1 LEISYLPDKV
11 NLPKLLLRR
20 DTMTSNSQAI
30 IQDIRQEFEM
40 LIEFV
45 IGEQAQKATA
55 DQMERSLFSLLLALG
70 AKLLQLFFVVRSE
83 GCCRETIETA
93 QGQKLPYDR
102 DRKRDYFSIFG
113 KIPLWRPYFY
123 QKEGGG
129 QSPLDIELGL
139 GDDCYSDLVREIS
152 DYLGVYNVYHK
163 SGDMLSR
170 LLGLNL
176 STRVIEENIT
186 EDALEV
192 EEYYAQKATPEPQT
206 EAEILVVQAD
216 GKGVP
221 IIYDQPSQA
230 NPVRL
235 GKGQKRG
242 RKKEAVVT
250 TVYTIA
256 PQPRTPQAVVD
267 SFFDQKESHPKV
279 SRPKPQNKHVWATL
293 DGKEA
298 ALDRLLKQIASREGA
313 HIQHRV
319 ALCDGCEAL
328 QTRIEDRFDAFTLVL
343 DFIHA
348 DEYLW
353 DVANSLL
360 GENHPQRLEW
370 MKEHTL
376 QILSGQ
382 TEQLIAQFRQ
392 MAQDSQYSASQQAQL
407 TKTANY
413 FERNLPYMDY
423 PTYLERGWPIA
434 SGVIEGA
441 CRHFVKD
448 RCELSGMRWEQTGVE
463 ALLRLRAVAENGD
476 WDDYHHFRKR
486 QRHGRLYNSPYPEQ
500 PLLELQAIESN
511 TSISTAQVEPVLS
524 SNNSKRYH
532 QLPLAA

>member
-1 LEISYLPDKV
+1 
-11 NLPKLLLRR
+11 
-20 DTMTSNSQAI
+20 MTSNSQTI
-30 IQDIRQEFEM
+30 IQDIRQEFQM

-45 IGEQAQKATA
+45 TGEQAQKVTA

-70 AKLLQLFFVVRSE
+70 AKLLQLFLVVRAE
-83 GCCRETIETA
+83 GCCRETIETLK
-93 QGQKLPYDR
+93 GQKMPYDR

-123 QKEGGG
+123 KKEVGG
-129 QSPLDIELGL
+129 QNPLDVELGL
-139 GDDCYSDLVREIS
+139 GDDCYSDLVRENS

-163 SGDMLSR
+163 SGDILSR

-176 STRVIEENIT
+176 STRVIEENIA
-186 EDALEV
+186 EDAVDV
-192 EEYYAQKATPEPQT
+192 EPYYAQKAAPEPQA

-221 IIYDQPSQA
+221 IIYDQPPPS

-242 RKKEAVVT
+242 RKKEAIVT

-256 PQPRTPQAVVD
+256 PHPRTPQAVVD
-267 SFFDQKESHPKV
+267 SFFDQKESKEKV

-293 DGKEA
+293 DGKDT
-298 ALDRLLKQIASREGA
+298 ALDRLLKQAANREGE

-328 QTRIEDRFDAFTLVL
+328 QTRLEDRFETFTLIL

-348 DEYLW
+348 NEYLW

-360 GENHPQRLEW
+360 GENHLQRLAW

-376 QILSGQ
+376 QILSSQ
-382 TEQLIAQFRQ
+382 TEQLIAEFRQ
-392 MAQDSQYSASQQAQL
+392 MAQDSQYSTTQQAQL

-423 PTYLERGWPIA
+423 STYLQLGWPIA

-448 RCELSGMRWEQTGVE
+448 RCELSGMRWERTGVE
-463 ALLRLRAVAENGD
+463 SLLRLRAVAENGD

-486 QRHGRLYNSPYPEQ
+486 QRHMRLYNSPYPEQ
-500 PLLELQAIESN
+500 PLLELQAIEGN
-511 TSISTAQVEPVLS
+511 TTTAQVEPVLAANS
-524 SNNSKRYH
+524 SKRYH
-532 QLPLAA
+532 QLSLAA

>member
-1 LEISYLPDKV
+1 
-11 NLPKLLLRR
+11 
-20 DTMTSNSQAI
+20 MTSNSPTI

-45 IGEQAQKATA
+45 TGEQAQKVTA
-55 DQMERSLFSLLLALG
+55 NQMERSLFSLLLALG
-70 AKLLQLFFVVRSE
+70 AKLLELFFVVRSE
-83 GCCRETIETA
+83 RCCRESLETA
-93 QGQKLPYDR
+93 KGQKLAYDR

-113 KIPLWRPYFY
+113 KIRLWRPYFY
-123 QKEGGG
+123 KKDVGG
-129 QSPLDIELGL
+129 QRPLDVELGL

-152 DYLGVYNVYHK
+152 DYLGVYNAYHK
-163 SGDMLSR
+163 SGDILSR

-176 STRVIEENIT
+176 STRVIEANIAQ
-186 EDALEV
+186 DAVDV
-192 EEYYAQKATPEPQT
+192 ETYYGRKAAPEPQA
-206 EAEILVVQAD
+206 EAEILVIQAD

-242 RKKEAVVT
+242 RKKEAIVT

-256 PQPRTPQAVVD
+256 PHPRTPQDVVD
-267 SFFDQKESHPKV
+267 SFFDQKGTKEKV

-293 DGKEA
+293 DGKDT
-298 ALDRLLKQIASREGA
+298 ALDRLLKQVANRQGA
-313 HIQHRV
+313 HIQHQV

-328 QTRIEDRFDAFTLVL
+328 QTRLEDRFDTFTLIL

-360 GENHPQRLEW
+360 GESHPQRLVW
-370 MKEHTL
+370 MQAHTL

-382 TEQLIAQFRQ
+382 TEQLIAKFRQ
-392 MAQDSQYSASQQAQL
+392 LAQDSQYSATQQAQL
-407 TKTANY
+407 SKTANY

-423 PTYLERGWPIA
+423 ATYLRRGWPIA

-448 RCELSGMRWEQTGVE
+448 RCELSGMRWGRTGVE
-463 ALLRLRAVAENGD
+463 SLLRLRAVAENGD
-476 WDDYHHFRKR
+476 WDDYHNFRKR
-486 QRHGRLYNSPYPEQ
+486 QRHTRLYNSPYPEQ
-500 PLLELQAIESN
+500 PLLELQAIQCP
-511 TSISTAQVEPVLS
+511 TSTTQVEPVLAA
-524 SNNSKRYH
+524 NNSKRYH
-532 QLPLAA
+532 QLPLVV

>member
-1 LEISYLPDKV
+1 
-11 NLPKLLLRR
+11 
-20 DTMTSNSQAI
+20 MTSNSQTI

-45 IGEQAQKATA
+45 TGEQAQKVTA

-83 GCCRETIETA
+83 GCCRETIATA
-93 QGQKLPYDR
+93 KGQKLPYDR

-113 KIPLWRPYFY
+113 KISLWRPYFY
-123 QKEGGG
+123 KKGVGG
-129 QSPLDIELGL
+129 QSPLDEELGL
-139 GDDCYSDLVREIS
+139 GDDCYSDLVREIA

-163 SGDMLSR
+163 SDDILSR

-176 STRVIEENIT
+176 STRVIEENIAQ
-186 EDALEV
+186 DAVDVEV
-192 EEYYAQKATPEPQT
+192 YYAQKAAPEPQA

-221 IIYDQPSQA
+221 IIYDQLTQSD
-230 NPVRL
+230 PVRL

-242 RKKEAVVT
+242 RKKEAIVT

-256 PQPRTPQAVVD
+256 PHPRTPQDVVD
-267 SFFDQKESHPKV
+267 SFFDRKETKEKV

-293 DGKEA
+293 DGKDT
-298 ALDRLLKQIASREGA
+298 ALDRLLKQVANRESA

-328 QTRIEDRFDAFTLVL
+328 QTRVEDRFDTFTLIL

-360 GENHPQRLEW
+360 GESHPQRLDW
-370 MKEHTL
+370 MKDHTL

-382 TEQLIAQFRQ
+382 TKQLIAQFRQ
-392 MAQDSQYSASQQAQL
+392 MAQDSQYSATQQAQL

-423 PTYLERGWPIA
+423 PTYLQLGWPIA

-448 RCELSGMRWEQTGVE
+448 RCELSGMRWERTGVE
-463 ALLRLRAVAENGD
+463 SLLRLRAVAENGD
-476 WDDYHHFRKR
+476 WDDYHVFRKR
-486 QRHGRLYNSPYPEQ
+486 QRHLRLYNSPCPEQ
-500 PLLELQAIESN
+500 SPLELQAIECN
-511 TSISTAQVEPVLS
+511 TTTAQVEPVLAANS
-524 SNNSKRYH
+524 SKRYH
-532 QLPLAA
+532 QLPLVA

>member
-1 LEISYLPDKV
+1 
-11 NLPKLLLRR
+11 
-20 DTMTSNSQAI
+20 MASNSQTI

-45 IGEQAQKATA
+45 TGEQAQRVTS

-70 AKLLQLFFVVRSE
+70 AKLLELFFVVRSE
-83 GCCRETIETA
+83 GCCRETVETA
-93 QGQKLPYDR
+93 KGQKVPYER

-113 KIPLWRPYFY
+113 KIPLWRPYIY
-123 QKEGGG
+123 KKAVGGE
-129 QSPLDIELGL
+129 SPLDEELGL

-163 SGDMLSR
+163 SGDILRR

-176 STRVIEENIT
+176 STRVIEENIA
-186 EDALEV
+186 EDAVDV
-192 EEYYAQKATPEPQT
+192 ETYYARKAAPEPQT
-206 EAEILVVQAD
+206 EAEILVIQAD

-221 IIYDQPSQA
+221 IIYDEPSPS
-230 NPVRL
+230 NSVRL

-242 RKKEAVVT
+242 RKKEAIVT

-256 PQPRTPQAVVD
+256 PHSRTPQDVVD
-267 SFFDQKESHPKV
+267 SFFDQKETKAKV
-279 SRPKPQNKHVWATL
+279 SRPKPQNKQVWATL
-293 DGKEA
+293 DGKDA
-298 ALDRLLKQIASREGA
+298 PLDRLLTQVTNREGK
-313 HIQHRV
+313 HIQHRA

-328 QTRIEDRFDAFTLVL
+328 QTRIEDRFDTFSLIL

-353 DVANSLL
+353 DVVNSLL
-360 GENHPQRLEW
+360 GESHPQRLEW
-370 MKEHTL
+370 MKEHTR

-382 TEQLIAQFRQ
+382 TEQLIAKFRQ

-413 FERNLPYMDY
+413 FERNLSYMDY
-423 PTYLERGWPIA
+423 PSYLQLGWPIA

-448 RCELSGMRWEQTGVE
+448 RCELSGMRWERTGVE
-463 ALLRLRAVAENGD
+463 SLLRLRAVAENGD

-486 QRHGRLYNSPYPEQ
+486 QRHMRLYNLPYPEQ
-500 PLLELQAIESN
+500 PLLELQAIEAK
-511 TSISTAQVEPVLS
+511 TTAAQVEPALTA
-524 SNNSKRYH
+524 NNSKRYH
-532 QLPLAA
+532 QLPLGA

>member
-1 LEISYLPDKV
+1 
-11 NLPKLLLRR
+11 
-20 DTMTSNSQAI
+20 M
-30 IQDIRQEFEM
+30 
-40 LIEFV
+40 
-45 IGEQAQKATA
+45 
-55 DQMERSLFSLLLALG
+55 
-70 AKLLQLFFVVRSE
+70 
-83 GCCRETIETA
+83 
-93 QGQKLPYDR
+93 
-102 DRKRDYFSIFG
+102 
-113 KIPLWRPYFY
+113 
-123 QKEGGG
+123 
-129 QSPLDIELGL
+129 

-163 SGDMLSR
+163 SGDILSR

-176 STRVIEENIT
+176 STRVIEENMA
-186 EDALEV
+186 EDAFEV
-192 EEYYAQKATPEPQT
+192 EGYYAQKAGPEPQT

-221 IIYDQPSQA
+221 IIYDPPSHPAQL
-230 NPVRL
+230 VRL

-242 RKKEAVVT
+242 HKQEAIVT

-256 PQPRTPQAVVD
+256 PQPRTPQEVVD
-267 SFFDQKESHPKV
+267 SFFDQKGTQAQV
-279 SRPKPQNKHVWATL
+279 SRAKPQNKHIWATL
-293 DGKEA
+293 DGKDT
-298 ALDRLLKQIASREGA
+298 ALDRLLNQVANREGA
-313 HIQHRV
+313 HIQQRV

-328 QTRIEDRFDAFTLVL
+328 QTRLEDRFDPFTLIL

-360 GENHPQRLEW
+360 SENHPQRLDW

-382 TEQLIAQFRQ
+382 TEPLIANFRRL
-392 MAQDSQYSASQQAQL
+392 AQDSHYSAAQQAQL

-423 PTYLERGWPIA
+423 PTYLQLGWPIA

-448 RCELSGMRWEQTGVE
+448 RCELSGMRWERAGVE

-476 WDDYHHFRKR
+476 WDDYHHFRKQQR
-486 QRHGRLYNSPYPEQ
+486 QLRLYHSPYPEQ
-500 PLLELQAIESN
+500 PLLELQAIEAK
-511 TSISTAQVEPVLS
+511 TTIAQVEPVLPA
-524 SNNSKRYH
+524 NNSKRYH
-532 QLPLAA
+532 RLPLAA

>member
-1 LEISYLPDKV
+1 
-11 NLPKLLLRR
+11 
-20 DTMTSNSQAI
+20 MTSNSQTI

-45 IGEQAQKATA
+45 TGEQVQKVTA
-55 DQMERSLFSLLLALG
+55 DQLERSLFSLLLALG
-70 AKLLQLFFVVRSE
+70 AKLLALFFVVRSE
-83 GCCRETIETA
+83 RCCRETIETA
-93 QGQKLPYDR
+93 KGQKLPYDR

-123 QKEGGG
+123 KKNVGGA
-129 QSPLDIELGL
+129 SPLDEELGL

-163 SGDMLSR
+163 SGDILRR

-176 STRVIEENIT
+176 STRVIEETIAK
-186 EDALEV
+186 DAVDVEV
-192 EEYYAQKATPEPQT
+192 YYAQKPAPKPQT
-206 EAEILVVQAD
+206 EAEILVIQVD

-221 IIYDQPSQA
+221 LIYDDPLPSK
-230 NPVRL
+230 PVRL

-242 RKKEAVVT
+242 RKKEAIVT
-250 TVYTIA
+250 TGYTIA
-256 PQPRTPQAVVD
+256 PQPRTPQEVVD
-267 SFFDQKESHPKV
+267 SFFDQKETKEKGSY
-279 SRPKPQNKHVWATL
+279 PKPQNKHVWATL
-293 DGKEA
+293 DGKDT
-298 ALDRLLKQIASREGA
+298 ALDRLLKQVANREGE
-313 HIQHRV
+313 HIQHRA

-328 QTRIEDRFDAFTLVL
+328 QTRIEDRFDTFTLIL

-360 GENHPQRLEW
+360 GETYPRRLAW

-382 TEQLIAQFRQ
+382 TEQLIANFRQ
-392 MAQDSQYSASQQAQL
+392 MAQDSQYSATQQAQL

-413 FERNLPYMDY
+413 FERNLPYMNY
-423 PTYLERGWPIA
+423 PAYLQLGWPIA

-448 RCELSGMRWEQTGVE
+448 RCELSGMRWEQSGVE
-463 ALLRLRAVAENGD
+463 SLLRLRAVAENDD
-476 WDDYHHFRKR
+476 WDDYHHFRKH
-486 QRHGRLYNSPYPEQ
+486 QRHLRLYNSTYPELS
-500 PLLELQAIESN
+500 LLELQAIEAK
-511 TSISTAQVEPVLS
+511 TTTAQAEPILAA
-524 SNNSKRYH
+524 NNSKRYH
-532 QLPLAA
+532 QLPLGA